1 MILIIVLIFLILLY
15 IVRISNNQD
24 IIKQNSKDKITDTA
38 NIKNARKHFSNKKT
52 FKYLLLLAILL
63 IIFFLISDFT
73 SIEAQII
80 DFFAYDF
87 YEEQEFNKLLYL
99 VPIYII
105 IVRNIILEVKMGE
118 FLFKYYKVDEPE
130 LDESLLKIMSEQIP
144 KVIIKKK

>member
-87 YEEQEFNKLLYL
+87 YEEQDFNKLLYL

>member
-38 NIKNARKHFSNKKT
+38 NIKNARKHFSSKKT

-73 SIEAQII
+73 SLEAQII

-87 YEEQEFNKLLYL
+87 YEEQDFNKLLYL

>member
-52 FKYLLLLAILL
+52 FKYLLLLSILL

-73 SIEAQII
+73 SLEAQII

-87 YEEQEFNKLLYL
+87 YEEQDFNKLLYL

>member
-24 IIKQNSKDKITDTA
+24 IIKQNSKDKISDTA
-38 NIKNARKHFSNKKT
+38 NIKNARKHFSSKKT

-87 YEEQEFNKLLYL
+87 YEEQDFNKLLYL

>member
-38 NIKNARKHFSNKKT
+38 NIKNARKHFSSKKT

-87 YEEQEFNKLLYL
+87 YEEQDFNKLLYL

>member
-73 SIEAQII
+73 SIEAKII

-87 YEEQEFNKLLYL
+87 YEEQDFNKLLYL

>member
-38 NIKNARKHFSNKKT
+38 NIKNARKHFSSKKT

-87 YEEQEFNKLLYL
+87 YEEQDFNKLLYL
-99 VPIYII
+99 IPIYII